1 MKTLFTLLIAAL
13 LVNVAQASQKRK
25 VLIIGMD
32 GVRTDALQQAN
43 TPNIDNLIAGGFY
56 TYESWHEGVTVSGP
70 SWSTIMTGVEYQKH
84 GVTSNSYSGSQ
95 YNTYPYFPTRA
106 KSCLPNLYAVQ
117 IVQWA
122 PMSDNVYNDG
132 WDQKIKVCDGC
143 GANTVSAA
151 QTQLANPNLDVLF
164 VYFDECD
171 LTGHSSG
178 FSVTNPAYI
187 NAIQT
192 VDAHIGTVIAAL
204 KARPDYA
211 NEDWVVLLTTDHGGI
226 GTGHGGNSVSE
237 RKIWWVG
244 SGNSPVSKQ
253 LTNVADPGSY
263 AIGNHNATV
272 ALNNP
277 SQADIAVT
285 ALDHLFRGNTTCNP
299 ANPSWNL
306 DGRSWLDSLHREPVV
321 GTGVED
327 MPANSF
333 DYKFYPNP
341 ATELV
346 SLWFENNDNEP
357 VNYTITDLLGQVVE
371 EKKNVQTG
379 SKNRLN
385 INLCGKNKGT
395 YYITL
400 QIGSHSKT
408 NKIIIE

>member
-56 TYESWHEGVTVSGP
+56 TYESWHEGITVSGP

-187 NAIQT
+187 TAIQT
-192 VDAHIGTVIAAL
+192 VDGHIGTVIAAL

-253 LTNVADPGSY
+253 LTNVTDPGSY
-263 AIGNHNATV
+263 AMGNHNATV

-285 ALDHLFRGNTTCNP
+285 ALDHLFRGNATCNP
-299 ANPSWNL
+299 TNPAWNL
-306 DGRSWLDSLHREPVV
+306 DGRSWLDSLHREPVI

-327 MPANSF
+327 MQANSF

-346 SLWFENNDNEP
+346 SIWFENNDNEP
-357 VNYTITDLLGQVVE
+357 INYTITDMIGQVVE

-385 INLCGKNKGT
+385 INLCGKNRGA

-400 QIGSHSKT
+400 QIGGHSKT
-408 NKIIIE
+408 NKIIVE

>member
-56 TYESWHEGVTVSGP
+56 TYESWHEGITVSGP

-95 YNTYPYFPTRA
+95 YNNYPYFPTHA

-192 VDAHIGTVIAAL
+192 VDGHIGTVIAAL

-253 LTNVADPGSY
+253 LTNVTDPGSY

-285 ALDHLFRGNTTCNP
+285 ALDHLFRGNAACNP
-299 ANPSWNL
+299 TNPSWNL

-327 MPANSF
+327 IQTNSF

-346 SLWFENNDNEP
+346 SLWFENNDNAS
-357 VNYTITDLLGQVVE
+357 VNYTITDMLGQVLE

-385 INLCGKNKGT
+385 INLCGKNKGA

-400 QIGSHSKT
+400 QIGGYSKT
-408 NKIIIE
+408 NKIIVE